1 MVAIELARLLEQ
13 GVPSVKAR
21 AVGLEGGFVVVAL
34 CWRKGKA
41 HPIIIKDTTEFAL
54 LLAFLEIKAEKAG
67 RPLAPV
73 DRAIEER
80 RVRIDERHEQTRGV
94 AISA

>member
-21 AVGLEGGFVVVAL
+21 AIGIESRFVVVAL

-41 HPIIIKDTTEFAL
+41 HPIIIRDTTEFAL
-54 LLAFLEIKAEKAG
+54 LLAFLEVKAEQAG
-67 RPLAPV
+67 RPLTPAN
-73 DRAIEER
+73 RAIEER
-80 RVRIDERHEQTRGV
+80 RVRIDEREEVYQY
-94 AISA
+94 